1 MKFKMTMLFAV
12 MVLSGCASTQK
23 VSEQNLPT
31 VPSVT
36 TTQLSSKDK
45 TTTEKV
51 GRAVV
56 TPLSDLNMVQ
66 EKIPAILKEANKEPY
81 IWAGD
86 LDCNALKKELSLL
99 DEALDLGAQE
109 QKKIKHF

>member
-56 TPLSDLNMVQ
+56 TPLSDLNMV
-66 EKIPAILKEANKEPY
+66 KKKFLLYLKRLIK
-81 IWAGD
+81 
-86 LDCNALKKELSLL
+86 SLIFGL
-99 DEALDLGAQE
+99 ET
-109 QKKIKHF
+109 